1 MTKLF
6 KGGNNYNEVIV
17 MKLFEISL
25 LLILLIILFKSASPL
40 IMRFINLK
48 EEKIKFTI
56 NIKKENI
63 QSMTGIEFE
72 GFCKWL
78 FEEDPEYTNV
88 ELTLK
93 NNDGG
98 VDLILTSRDNEKI
111 YVECKRYNMLTS
123 YEYGKSITTMEED
136 FTIGRVICQ
145 KLVGA
150 MVANNIKTGFI
161 VTTGNVHDNAIKYI
175 EDLNKNSDLTLEIFT
190 MKDILSILENR
201 QQQKDYSLVVE
212 V

>member
-1 MTKLF
+1 
-6 KGGNNYNEVIV
+6 